1 MLVTADSDPK
11 RIVGILSTR
20 DFIKCVAD
28 QGADPRQSRVS
39 EMMSREPVFTYSDT
53 TALHAMTLMN
63 NAGFRHLPVRDRTS
77 GQTIGVISIG
87 DLVRTMMNVFKEK
100 NEFLS
105 DSAKKRHSHAILE
118 ARAQGPIGCIR
129 QMLIV
134 DSLLFL
140 LFFFLFYFCSEDLV
154 SGKYPA

>member
-1 MLVTADSDPK
+1 MLVTADNDPK

-28 QGADPRQSRVS
+28 EGADPRQSRVS

-63 NAGFRHLPVRDRTS
+63 NAGFRHLPVRDRHS
-77 GQTIGVISIG
+77 GNTVGVISIG

-105 DSAKKRHSHAILE
+105 AATNKQRRHRRGGSRSVCE
-118 ARAQGPIGCIR
+118 SRGQIGC
-129 QMLIV
+129 
-134 DSLLFL
+134 
-140 LFFFLFYFCSEDLV
+140 
-154 SGKYPA
+154 A

>member
-1 MLVTADSDPK
+1 MLVTADNDPS

-105 DSAKKRHSHAILE
+105 DFNKRRHSHAILE
-118 ARAQGPIGCIR
+118 ARTQVENR
-129 QMLIV
+129 
-134 DSLLFL
+134 
-140 LFFFLFYFCSEDLV
+140 
-154 SGKYPA
+154 